1 MKRLRRLLAF
11 ITIVILSFAS
21 PGHGADL
28 TEVITTLEQGYKL
41 VADLQADFSQRTII
55 ASMKRE
61 ERGSGELFIKKPAA
75 GPALFRFNYTK
86 PRQQI
91 VSDGKTVWY
100 YLPDNKQVMV
110 NDVTALF
117 EGGGGI
123 ALNYLTGMGQVSK
136 DFTITFS
143 GAGRDQKGDYLLEL
157 VPRKPSQ
164 VMTKL
169 QLTIASSAVD
179 QFRESGTARTPFPIL
194 SSVVHDP
201 FGNRTVIEFS
211 HVKVNQGMGNDRFT
225 FRIPKGVEVIKTSH

>member
-11 ITIVILSFAS
+11 ITIVILSLAA
-21 PGHGADL
+21 PGYGADL
-28 TEVITTLEQGYKL
+28 TEVIAALEQGYNL
-41 VADLQADFSQRTII
+41 LSDLQADFSQRTII

-61 ERGSGELFIKKPAA
+61 ERGNGELFIKKPAA
-75 GPALFRFNYTK
+75 GPASFRFNYTK

-100 YLPDNKQVMV
+100 YIPDNKQVMV
-110 NDVTALF
+110 SDVTALF
-117 EGGGGI
+117 DGGSGI

-136 DFTITFS
+136 DFTISFS
-143 GAGRDQKGDYLLEL
+143 GAGRDQKGNYLLEL
-157 VPRKPSQ
+157 VPKKPSQ
-164 VMTKL
+164 VMTRL

-179 QFRESGTARTPFPIL
+179 QFRESGAARTPFPIL

-211 HVKVNQGMGNDRFT
+211 RVKVNQGIGNDRFT
-225 FRIPKGVEVIKTSH
+225 FKIPKGMEVIKTR